1 MNTGIIIQARQSS
14 SRLPNKIM
22 LPLGSGHSVLGH
34 VIERA
39 KRACPLVIVA
49 TTTEK
54 EDDITEKEA
63 IKYGTSVYRG
73 SLDDVLSRYVGAM
86 KEFHLE
92 KAVRITSDCPC
103 IDPSI
108 IKNILNLLETNDV
121 DYVSNI
127 DERTFPHGMDTEAF
141 TADALFRSSA
151 EENRPE
157 YREHVTLH
165 IRQSNIYRKL
175 NYTTNTNV
183 NPNIR
188 VTLDTDEDYTA
199 LLAVYDLLGDNFSW
213 RDVVHLY
220 EKHTW
225 LSRINSNVYQK
236 SVFLNEDEERLEAI
250 KLLKLHKMD
259 NIVEKIK

>member
-1 MNTGIIIQARQSS
+1 MNTGIIIQARQLST
-14 SRLPNKIM
+14 RLPHKIM
-22 LPLGSGHSVLGH
+22 LPLGSGYSVLGH

-54 EDDITEKEA
+54 DDDDTVKEA
-63 IKYGTSVYRG
+63 EKYGTAVYRG
-73 SLDDVLSRYVGAM
+73 SVNDVLTRYVEAV
-86 KEFHLE
+86 KEFKLE
-92 KAVRITSDCPC
+92 KVVRVTSDCPC

-108 IKNILNLLETNDV
+108 IKNMLNMLDTNSV
-121 DYVSNI
+121 DYVSNV
-127 DERTFPHGMDTEAF
+127 EVRTFPHGMDAEVF

-151 EENRPE
+151 EESRPE
-157 YREHVTLH
+157 YREHVTAH
-165 IRQSNIYRKL
+165 IRKSDIYRKL
-175 NYTTNTNV
+175 NFTTNSNV
-183 NPNIR
+183 SPNIR
-188 VTLDTDEDYTA
+188 VTLDTEEDYTT

-225 LSRINSNVYQK
+225 LNRINSSVYHK
-236 SVFLNEDEERLEAI
+236 SIFSNIDEEKDEAI

-259 NIVEKIK
+259 NILNMIK